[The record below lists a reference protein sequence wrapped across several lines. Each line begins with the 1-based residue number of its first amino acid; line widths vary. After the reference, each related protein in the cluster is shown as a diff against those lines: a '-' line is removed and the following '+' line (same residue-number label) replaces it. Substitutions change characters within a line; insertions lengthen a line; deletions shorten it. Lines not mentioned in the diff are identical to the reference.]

1 MRSGEL
7 AKRGGVS
14 VDTLRHYEKKGL
26 LAPPHRR
33 DNGYREYPASALQR
47 VRLIQRALDMGF
59 SLDDLA
65 RVLRQ
70 RDAGGA
76 PCHAVRTIAV
86 KRLAELEARIASLE
100 ELRIELQTVVA
111 EWDTRLASLPPGQRA
126 GLLDAL
132 AATESRVESRR
143 EALAPV
149 GRPRRRRRTAHRTS
163 AVVPSAG

>member
-7 AKRGGVS
+7 AKQAGVS
-14 VDTLRHYEKKGL
+14 GDTLRHYEKRGL
-26 LAPPHRR
+26 LAAPHRAA
-33 DNGYREYPASALQR
+33 NGYRDYPDSALDR

-76 PCHAVRTIAV
+76 PCREVRAIAAARLKALDARIRELRDLRLELQSLV
-86 KRLAELEARIASLE
+86 EEWDARLAAIPAG
-100 ELRIELQTVVA
+100 A
-111 EWDTRLASLPPGQRA
+111 RA

-132 AATESRVESRR
+132 ARTGRR
-143 EALAPV
+143 ASA
-149 GRPRRRRRTAHRTS
+149 GRPLSQGKRTTDEL
-163 AVVPSAG
+163 

>member
-7 AKRGGVS
+7 AKQAGVS
-14 VDTLRHYEKKGL
+14 ADTLRHYERKGL
-26 LAPPHRR
+26 LAAPYRGP
-33 DNGYREYPASALQR
+33 NGYREYPDAALER

-76 PCHAVRTIAV
+76 PCCQVRAIAAARLEALDIRIAQLRQLRAELRALV
-86 KRLAELEARIASLE
+86 DDWDDRLAAIPAG
-100 ELRIELQTVVA
+100 T
-111 EWDTRLASLPPGQRA
+111 RA

-132 AATESRVESRR
+132 GRTPRSAIRHLGSALRNRR
-143 EALAPV
+143 S
-149 GRPRRRRRTAHRTS
+149 GRRGS
-163 AVVPSAG
+163 

>member
-7 AKRGGVS
+7 AKQAGVS
-14 VDTLRHYEKKGL
+14 ADTLRHYEKKGL
-26 LAPPHRR
+26 LAAPRR
-33 DNGYREYPASALQR
+33 GPNGYREYPESAVHR

-76 PCHAVRTIAV
+76 PCREVRAIAAARLKALDARIRELRNLRLELRLLV
-86 KRLAELEARIASLE
+86 EEWDARLAAIPAG
-100 ELRIELQTVVA
+100 T
-111 EWDTRLASLPPGQRA
+111 RA

-132 AATESRVESRR
+132 ART
-143 EALAPV
+143 
-149 GRPRRRRRTAHRTS
+149 PRRASAGRSLSRTAHP
-163 AVVPSAG
+163 ADEL

>member
-1 MRSGEL
+1 MKSGEL
-7 AKRGGVS
+7 ARHGGVS

-26 LAPPHRR
+26 LAPPHRL

-59 SLDDLA
+59 SLDDLT

-70 RDAGGA
+70 RDAGGV
-76 PCHAVRTIAV
+76 PCHAVRAIAV

-100 ELRIELQTVVA
+100 QLRLELRSVVT
-111 EWDTRLASLPPGQRA
+111 EWDTRLAALPPGQRA

-149 GRPRRRRRTAHRTS
+149 GRPRRRRRAAHRAPAIVCRT
-163 AVVPSAG
+163 G